1 MTSSIDGTFYNFSV
15 TRIVSMICAKNYEKL
30 SKFVKVMAKIL
41 SVLFSGHGVVDIQV
55 TEGSEGK
62 KCTRKMYGR
71 RGLPRVTL
79 IGAVF
84 LDTVYILL

>member
-1 MTSSIDGTFYNFSV
+1 
-15 TRIVSMICAKNYEKL
+15 MICAKNYEKL

-41 SVLFSGHGVVDIQV
+41 SVLFFGHGVVDIQV

-62 KCTRKMYGR
+62 NVPAKCMADVAYPALRSS
-71 RGLPRVTL
+71 VQF
-79 IGAVF
+79 F